1 MVASRSQYV
10 KLLPRCTVVFRP
22 GVRGIADGCPRD
34 GFGSSSMLA
43 GVLRPEVRKN
53 CNLQGARDATHVIDM
68 QVQILAKRL
77 YSLTFVHAATIPHT
91 YTPHEIAVFSVY
103 HVTNEACG

>member
-1 MVASRSQYV
+1 MASD
-10 KLLPRCTVVFRP
+10 RP
-22 GVRGIADGCPRD
+22 P
-34 GFGSSSMLA
+34 LA

-103 HVTNEACG
+103 YVTNEACG